1 MADDAARDRA
11 DPLAVIDVGSNSVRL
26 LIARPSGG
34 GSLDILD
41 DASATLRLA
50 REVDAHGRVAPEA
63 FARTLGAI
71 GDFVRLARRAGASEV
86 RAVGTAALRD
96 AANAGDLAAA
106 LRERWGIELEV
117 LSGDEEARLAAFGAV
132 FGLPIE
138 RGLLLDLGGGSL
150 LLARIEDR
158 AAAETWTFPLGTLRL
173 TDRFLASDP
182 PADGEAKALRRHV
195 RERLAEAG
203 VPRLGAGEALVGAGG
218 TVRNLAN
225 VSRRARR
232 YPISRLHGYA
242 LSARRLRRVARRL
255 AALPLRERRLVR
267 GLNADRA
274 GIVAAGALAVDAVA
288 AHARAGAVLVAGQG
302 LREGVARSR
311 LIERLPPAAEVRRGS
326 AAAFAAR
333 FGHAGAAAAAPRA
346 ALARR
351 LLGLLDPAAA
361 EDERETAEYAAML
374 HDAGSP
380 VDFYRRAGA
389 TTAILLDANLSGF
402 SQAQIA
408 RIAAAARVARRPGWE
423 PRVLRPLVGAED
435 EAALRRAGAVVALA
449 EELSRRADPGSV
461 RASVAGSELR
471 VALPGGDGWAA
482 RGLGERLRAA
492 FGVGLRVE
500 DASKPGAA

>member
-1 MADDAARDRA
+1 MDAAGGRA

-26 LIARPSGG
+26 LIARPLGG
-34 GSLDILD
+34 GRLEVLD

-50 REVDAHGRVAPEA
+50 REVDARGRIGRKA
-63 FARTLGAI
+63 FARTLEAI
-71 GDFVRLARRAGASEV
+71 GDHVRLARRAGASEV

-96 AANAGDLAAA
+96 AANAGDLDAA
-106 LRERWGIELEV
+106 LRERWGVALEV
-117 LSGDEEARLAAFGAV
+117 LGGDEEARLAAFGAV

-150 LLARIEDR
+150 LIARIEDR

-182 PADGEAKALRRHV
+182 PSDGEAEALRRHV

-203 VPRLGAGEALVGAGG
+203 VPAIGAGEALAGAGG

-255 AALPLRERRLVR
+255 AGLPLRERRHVR
-267 GLNADRA
+267 GLNAARA
-274 GIVAAGALAVDAVA
+274 GIVAAGALAVEAVA
-288 AHARAGAVLVAGQG
+288 AHARARAVLVAGQG
-302 LREGVARSR
+302 LREGVARAR
-311 LIERLPPAAEVRRGS
+311 LIERLPPAAEVRRDS

-333 FGHAGAAAAAPRA
+333 FGHPGAAPARA

-351 LLGLLDPAAA
+351 LLALLDPGAGEEA
-361 EDERETAEYAAML
+361 RETAEYAAML

-389 TTAILLDANLSGF
+389 TTAILLDADLSGF

-408 RIAAAARVARRPGWE
+408 RIAAAARIARRPGWE
-423 PRVLRPLVGAED
+423 PRALRPLVGAGD

-449 EELSRRADPGSV
+449 EELRRRADPGAV
-461 RASVAGSELR
+461 RASIAGGELR

-482 RGLGERLRAA
+482 RDLGERLRAA

-500 DASKPGAA
+500 DASWPGAS